1 MRRLNRPAVS
11 PTANLSQE
19 ARTSFFGTLSRMAES
34 PPLSLT
40 TANGSTRL
48 TAVGDWTAMRAR
60 DLEAIVDGLAADRP
74 ISGRAEIDLTG
85 VARLDTLGAR
95 LIERLRRDLAARGT
109 AVTVRVRDKTQQ
121 VLIDEVAERSSERL
135 PPPPEKNAFVDLL
148 ADIGAVIRG
157 VGRDAVEA
165 TAFAGEIVATI
176 LLVPTRHRRLRW
188 PAIVTQMERMIFR
201 GVPIIALIAFL
212 VGCIIAQ
219 QTIFQLERFG
229 AALFVV
235 DLIGILFLREVGLL
249 LAAIMIAG
257 RSGSAITAE
266 IGSMRMREE
275 IDAMR
280 VMGLNP
286 IEVLV
291 LPRLI
296 ALLIGLPLLT
306 FIASMAGIFGGG
318 LTAWLYGD
326 ITPASFLTRL
336 RESIGMNT
344 FMVGLIKAPFMALII
359 AVVACNEGFKV
370 KGSAESLGRRTTSS
384 VVKAIFMVIV
394 VDGVFAMFF
403 GAIRY

>member
-1 MRRLNRPAVS
+1 
-11 PTANLSQE
+11 
-19 ARTSFFGTLSRMAES
+19 MAES

-40 TANGSTRL
+40 TADGWTRL
-48 TAVGDWTAMRAR
+48 TAVGEWTAMRAV
-60 DLEAIVDGLAADRP
+60 DLEAVVDAAIVDRP
-74 ISGRAEIDLTG
+74 ATGRAEIDLTG
-85 VARLDTLGAR
+85 VNRLDTLGAR
-95 LIERLRRDLAARGT
+95 LIERLRHDLTARG
-109 AVTVRVRDKTQQ
+109 AVVSLRVRDKTQQ
-121 VLIDEVAERSSERL
+121 SLIDEVAERSSERM
-135 PPPPEKNAFVDLL
+135 PPPPDQNAFVDLL
-148 ADIGAVIRG
+148 ADMGAVIRG
-157 VGRDAVEA
+157 MGRDVVEA
-165 TAFAGEIVATI
+165 TAFAGDIVATV

-188 PAIVTQMERMIFR
+188 PAIITQMERMIFR
-201 GVPIIALIAFL
+201 GVPIIALISFL

-229 AALFVV
+229 ASLFVV

-306 FIASMAGIFGGG
+306 FIASMSGIIGGG

-326 ITPASFLTRL
+326 ISPASFLSRL
-336 RESIGMNT
+336 REAIALNT

-359 AVVACNEGFKV
+359 AIIACNEGFKV

-394 VDGVFAMFF
+394 VDGLFAMFF